1 MRRLLSPIA
10 SQMSSQREYENMSAF
25 CEKNKQLLRKVEQGV
40 QQALE
45 TIKINAQWKERNY
58 NEISRRLRSRLT
70 TDEF

>member
-1 MRRLLSPIA
+1 
-10 SQMSSQREYENMSAF
+10 MSSQHEYENMSAF